1 MQESSICQ
9 VSIVPSCLTFNRK
22 SSKEQNLSQSTDCPV
37 HEILEEEVVF
47 TNEALESYQIVI
59 NGFAKINNYW
69 ISCSETSF
77 ILLARGIYK
86 VRFYAMVRNSSGE
99 IKSEIPIHV
108 FGTNKGSTNY
118 KRFWIQQ
125 ISVVLLPQLS
135 QYLSFDECKLSDRI
149 YTGEYNAIFK
159 GTYRSLDVA
168 ISKVKSRNERIE
180 TLQKMK
186 EEKEKNHEKLSDINQ
201 SELNQFLKE
210 KEEGIPEDFSRSPF
224 VLEIREIAKI
234 QRNLISPYILTFVG
248 LTEFPYA
255 AVTELAPYGDAES
268 FYEKHQLTQTL
279 KFKIFEDIANGVAAC
294 HRFDIMHLDLKP
306 SNIFIFSLNPLD
318 SVVAKLADF
327 GAAKRINFDNVPSN
341 VNFTST
347 KLYTAPEMLKFI
359 TAKTYKGKK
368 RIEFL
373 KSFNLDDLTPY
384 TYIEADLKKE
394 FGSNADQV
402 KAERDRNYEFKLYQL
417 LHVGLTVDI
426 FCYSLTIFE
435 IFIERSLIYTEE
447 VSKASGLTGM
457 DKFQKILTA
466 DIKTSKNP
474 TTTQKLLSLRSFPL
488 TLTKLKAPKW
498 FRDILDK
505 TWAIDPTQRISMTEV
520 ARRFHKYISLY
531 LNQFKTRNDETLS
544 VLKEMKSKEIEYFD
558 TIEEI
563 KLSTSNVS
571 LEERKKNIDSKY
583 FTEIKKLK
591 SKLIEINDN
600 HNQIKQSSS
609 HDEMINPEELIDI
622 TSEYS
627 DYTEMIIHNNL
638 VDHAKI
644 YGLSKTRT
652 PEEIYQYKRNNFRI
666 RYDYE
671 ISWGS
676 QPDQILE
683 LKEKDKF
690 GKFVEEFKKEDSL
703 KKEKLTTQIECKIDP
718 DFDQNKSSK
727 SHTSNSSIEHS
738 KRKVLSTII
747 LDEDGEPIIQ
757 LSNNEQTKQNSNVI
771 TKKVVKK
778 TTSIIDK
785 ESSTTTKKTN
795 KKKVIKKT
803 TCFDEDEIR
812 LDEKTTD
819 LNKGKKESTK
829 LQTIKTCKKKVIK
842 KTICLDDEETNDL
855 KEEKKDTPIKQNK
868 KKVIKKTIN
877 LDDEENDMIEK
888 EKAQNLTKKTKKKVI
903 KKTISL
909 DE

>member
-1 MQESSICQ
+1 MQESSTCQ

-77 ILLARGIYK
+77 ILLARGIHK
-86 VRFYAMVRNSSGE
+86 VTFYAMIRNSSGE

-186 EEKEKNHEKLSDINQ
+186 EEKERNHEKLSDINQ

-255 AVTELAPYGDAES
+255 AITELAPYGDAES

-373 KSFNLDDLTPY
+373 KSFNLEDLTPY

-394 FGSNADQV
+394 FGNNASQV

-466 DIKTSKNP
+466 DLKTSKNP
-474 TTTQKLLSLRSFPL
+474 TTTQKLLSLRGFPL

-544 VLKEMKSKEIEYFD
+544 VLKEMRSKEIEYFD

-609 HDEMINPEELIDI
+609 SDEMINPEGLIDI

-627 DYTEMIIHNNL
+627 DYTEMITHNNL
-638 VDHAKI
+638 VGHAKI

-683 LKEKDKF
+683 LKEKDKY

-703 KKEKLTTQIECKIDP
+703 KKEKLNTQIDSY
-718 DFDQNKSSK
+718 FDQNVS
-727 SHTSNSSIEHS
+727 SNSYTLNDSIGYS
-738 KRKVLSTII
+738 KKQVLSTFI
-747 LDEDGEPIIQ
+747 LDEDGEPIFH
-757 LSNNEQTKQNSNVI
+757 LSNDEHPKQYSNEI

-778 TTSIIDK
+778 TTSINDK
-785 ESSTTTKKTN
+785 ENSTTTKKTN
-795 KKKVIKKT
+795 KKKVVKKT
-803 TCFDEDEIR
+803 TCFDEDEIG
-812 LDEKTTD
+812 LDETQKIID
-819 LNKGKKESTK
+819 LNKDKKEPTK
-829 LQTIKTCKKKVIK
+829 PQTTKTCKKKVIK
-842 KTICLDDEETNDL
+842 KTICLDDEETDNL
-855 KEEKKDTPIKQNK
+855 NEEKQDEHIKQTK
-868 KKVIKKTIN
+868 KKIIKKTIN
-877 LDDEENDMIEK
+877 FNDEENVITENTK
-888 EKAQNLTKKTKKKVI
+888 TQNLTKKTKKKII